1 MRKIFS
7 IVFAGMLAASLCA
20 APVSAQGLQALE
32 SLLAGSSGGDGPGS
46 LLPLMIKG
54 VGLTEEQ
61 NEQVKDL
68 LATRRKTLRSL
79 FKQLRTANEELAD
92 QLFAPED
99 VSEDTLKPT
108 VQKITRLREQLLQ
121 EGLRTVL
128 AVRQVLTPE
137 QRVKAARLKEHVEAL
152 HAAMSGLMSEKEM
165 GETP

>member
-1 MRKIFS
+1 MRKTLGI
-7 IVFAGMLAASLCA
+7 IFAGMLTVSLYA
-20 APVSAQGLQALE
+20 TAVSGQGIQALE

-54 VGLTEEQ
+54 VGLTNEQ
-61 NEQVKDL
+61 NEQVKNI

-79 FKQLRTANEELAD
+79 FKQLRIANEELAN
-92 QLFAPED
+92 QLFVPED
-99 VSEDTLKPT
+99 VSEDALKPT
-108 VQKITRLREQLLQ
+108 VQRITQLREQLLQ

-137 QRVKAARLKEHVEAL
+137 QRAKAARLKEHVEAL
-152 HAAMSGLMSEKEM
+152 HAAMSGLMSEQEI

>member
-1 MRKIFS
+1 
-7 IVFAGMLAASLCA
+7 MLTVSLCA
-20 APVSAQGLQALE
+20 APVSGQGIQALE

-54 VGLTEEQ
+54 VGLTQEQ
-61 NEQVKDL
+61 NEQVKNL

-79 FKQLRTANEELAD
+79 FKQLRTANEELAN
-92 QLFAPED
+92 QLFVPED
-99 VSEDTLKPT
+99 VSEDMLKPT

-121 EGLRTVL
+121 EGLQTVL

-137 QRVKAARLKEHVEAL
+137 QRAKAARLKEHVEAL